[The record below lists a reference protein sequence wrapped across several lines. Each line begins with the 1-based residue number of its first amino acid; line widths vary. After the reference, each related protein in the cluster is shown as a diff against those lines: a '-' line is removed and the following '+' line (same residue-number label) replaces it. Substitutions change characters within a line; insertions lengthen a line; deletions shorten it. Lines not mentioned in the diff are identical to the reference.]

1 MILIWLWKRL
11 NKTGARPEV
20 SGRLLRRFPEAEINK
35 LLRARILIED
45 RKVDSWGT
53 CAHCDCGYDA
63 RMIQEIDGKLVAC
76 CPLDP
81 SQDVILEPNDL
92 MRYLIDGEWLI
103 AAIAAAG
110 NLTGVPAAIST
121 GLWSMGKST
130 TGRSIFLCRSPRDVF
145 VPGISMLL
153 KSLAGGTPPIV
164 VFDDI
169 DQASGI
175 RLRDMEIDVHNVPE
189 LLRADGNGGE
199 MISFDGLLPA
209 GNRVRLI
216 IDRSIPSVML
226 DGRFLD
232 MSVQMVAVLVLLAE
246 QACRRDPIIKKQ
258 IIEAETGR
266 PPNEV
271 IRDLRKVLVAPGA
284 PASTAK
290 ELITTVHG
298 VGYRLGL
305 GSEEISF
312 ADEAATHKRHTI
324 HT

>member
-1 MILIWLWKRL
+1 MILIWLWRRL

-20 SGRLLRRFPEAEINK
+20 SGQLLRRFPEAEINK
-35 LLRARILIED
+35 LLRARILVED
-45 RKVDSWGT
+45 RKIDSWGT

-81 SQDVILEPNDL
+81 SQDEFLEPNDL
-92 MRYLIDGEWLI
+92 MRYRIDAEQLI

-110 NLTGVPAAIST
+110 KLTGTPAVISA
-121 GLWSMGKST
+121 GLWSMGKAA

-164 VFDDI
+164 VFDEI

-175 RLRDMEIDVHNVPE
+175 RLRDMEIDVHEVAE
-189 LLRADGNGGE
+189 ILRADGNGVE
-199 MISFDGLLPA
+199 VMSFDGLRPSSD
-209 GNRVRLI
+209 RVRLI

-226 DGRFLD
+226 DGRLLD

-258 IIEAETGR
+258 AIEAETGR

-271 IRDLRKVLVAPGA
+271 IRDLRKALEAPSA
-284 PASTAK
+284 TASTAK
-290 ELITTVHG
+290 ELIATVHG

-305 GSEEISF
+305 APEAISF
-312 ADEAATHKRHTI
+312 ADEGATHKRHTI

>member
-11 NKTGARPEV
+11 NKSGARPEV

-45 RKVDSWGT
+45 RKIDSWGT

-63 RMIQEIDGKLVAC
+63 RMIQKIDGKLVAC

-92 MRYLIDGEWLI
+92 TRYLINGEPLI

-110 NLTGVPAAIST
+110 KLAGMPAAIST
-121 GLWSMGKST
+121 GLWSMGKAS
-130 TGRSIFLCRSPRDVF
+130 TGRSLFLCRSPRDVLA
-145 VPGISMLL
+145 PGISMLL

-164 VFDDI
+164 VFDEI
-169 DQASGI
+169 DQASAL
-175 RLRDMEIDVHNVPE
+175 RLRDMEIDVHEVAE
-189 LLRADGNGGE
+189 ILRADGNDVE
-199 MISFDGLLPA
+199 VMSFDGLLPPSD
-209 GNRVRLI
+209 RVRLI

-226 DGRFLD
+226 DGRVLD

-271 IRDLRKVLVAPGA
+271 IRDLRKALVAPGA
-284 PASTAK
+284 PSSTVK
-290 ELITTVHG
+290 ELIATVHG

-305 GSEEISF
+305 APEAISF
-312 ADEAATHKRHTI
+312 ADEGATHKRHTI

>member
-20 SGRLLRRFPEAEINK
+20 SGRLLRRFPEAEVNK
-35 LLRARILIED
+35 LLRGRILIED
-45 RKVDSWGT
+45 RKIDSWGT
-53 CAHCDCGYDA
+53 CAHCDCGHDA
-63 RMIQEIDGKLVAC
+63 RVIQEIDGKLVAC

-92 MRYLIDGEWLI
+92 MRYLIDAERLI

-110 NLTGVPAAIST
+110 NLTETPAGISA
-121 GLWSMGKST
+121 GLWSMGKDT
-130 TGRSIFLCRSPRDVF
+130 KGRSIFLCRSPQNVF

-153 KSLAGGTPPIV
+153 KSLARGKPPIV
-164 VFDDI
+164 VFYEI

-175 RLRDMEIDVHNVPE
+175 RLRDMEIDAHEVVE
-189 LLRADGNGGE
+189 ILRADGKGGE
-199 MISFDGLLPA
+199 AISFDSLLPPRD
-209 GNRVRLI
+209 RVRLI
-216 IDRSIPSVML
+216 IDRSKPSVL
-226 DGRFLD
+226 IDGRVLD
-232 MSVQMVAVLVLLAE
+232 MSLQMIAVLVLLAE

-271 IRDLRKVLVAPGA
+271 IRDLRKALVAPGA

-290 ELITTVHG
+290 ELIVTVHG
-298 VGYRLGL
+298 IGYRLDL
-305 GSEEISF
+305 APEAISF
-312 ADEAATHKRHTI
+312 VEESAPHKRHTI

>member
-45 RKVDSWGT
+45 RKIDSWGT

-92 MRYLIDGEWLI
+92 TRYLINGEQLI

-110 NLTGVPAAIST
+110 KLTETPAVISA
-121 GLWSMGKST
+121 GLWSMGKAA

-153 KSLAGGTPPIV
+153 KSLAGGTSPIV
-164 VFDDI
+164 VFDEI

-175 RLRDMEIDVHNVPE
+175 RLRDMEIDVHNVSE
-189 LLRADGNGGE
+189 VLRADGNGGE
-199 MISFDGLLPA
+199 MISFDGLLPPRD
-209 GNRVRLI
+209 RVRLI

-226 DGRFLD
+226 DGRVLD

-271 IRDLRKVLVAPGA
+271 IRDLRKALMAPGA

-290 ELITTVHG
+290 ELIATVHG

-305 GSEEISF
+305 APDAISF
-312 ADEAATHKRHTI
+312 ADEGATHKRHTI

>member
-20 SGRLLRRFPEAEINK
+20 SGRLLRRFSEAEIAK

-45 RKVDSWGT
+45 RKIDSWGT

-63 RMIQEIDGKLVAC
+63 RVIQEIDGKLVAC
-76 CPLDP
+76 CPRDP
-81 SQDVILEPNDL
+81 SLDVILEPNDL
-92 MRYLIDGEWLI
+92 MRHRIDAEQLM

-110 NLTGVPAAIST
+110 NLRGVPTAISA
-121 GLWSMGKST
+121 GLWSMGKAA
-130 TGRSIFLCRSPRDVF
+130 TGRSIFLCRSPQDVF
-145 VPGISMLL
+145 APGISMLL

-175 RLRDMEIDVHNVPE
+175 RLRDMEIDVYE
-189 LLRADGNGGE
+189 TTEILRSDGSGGE
-199 MISFDGLLPA
+199 AVSFDALLPPSY
-209 GNRVRLI
+209 RVRLS

-226 DGRFLD
+226 DGRVLD
-232 MSVQMVAVLVLLAE
+232 MSVQMVAVLILLAE

-271 IRDLRKVLVAPGA
+271 IRDLRKALLAPGA
-284 PASTAK
+284 PASSAK
-290 ELITTVHG
+290 ELIVTVHG
-298 VGYRLGL
+298 IGYRLDL
-305 GSEEISF
+305 APEAISF
-312 ADEAATHKRHTI
+312 VEESATHKRHTI